1 MEATTSQVNVWA
13 VIVCTMI
20 NIILG
25 MIWYSPKVLGTL
37 WAKEHGFDLDQLK
50 PSVWHYVG
58 GIIVAFILAFV
69 LNMMIHI
76 FDIVGMGKGIAFGF
90 FIWLGFIATTHFS
103 GVIWA
108 RKPFIV
114 YFIDAGFMLLNLIV
128 IGAIMGIWQ

>member
-1 MEATTSQVNVWA
+1 MVPTHINIWA
-13 VIVCTMI
+13 VLICTLI

-25 MIWYSPKVLGTL
+25 MVWYSPSVLGTL
-37 WAKEHGFDLDQLK
+37 WAKEHGFDSNQLK
-50 PSVWHYVG
+50 PTLWHYVG
-58 GIIVAFILAFV
+58 AILVAFV
-69 LNMMIHI
+69 LSVVFNMMVHAFGIRGI
-76 FDIVGMGKGIAFGF
+76 GNGIALGF

-128 IGAIMGIWQ
+128 IGAIMAVWP